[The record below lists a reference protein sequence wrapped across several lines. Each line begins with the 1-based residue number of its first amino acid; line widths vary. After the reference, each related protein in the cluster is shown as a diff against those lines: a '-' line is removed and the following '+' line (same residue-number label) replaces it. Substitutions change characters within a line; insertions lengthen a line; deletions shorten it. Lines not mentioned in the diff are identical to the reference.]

1 MTRLRYLNTTCAI
14 CGEACRFTIPEAVA
28 SIGSR
33 DLDTRPAEPLRS
45 TIYAWV
51 KRCPSCGYCA
61 PDLGKAPEGAADVVK
76 LPRYREQLDARRY
89 PGVANTFLCWS
100 LIQEDLG
107 APAQAAWAS
116 LHAAWVCDDEGNDV
130 PARICRKRAADLL
143 RRAWEQGERLA
154 SQAGADEALLVDLL
168 RRAGRLRE
176 RRFLWT
182 CSAGPGA
189 PGGPRRGKGGA
200 GAEPRAPH
208 RRDHAAPGQVDHRI
222 RPGRP
227 HRCGG
232 PAVRAASAA
241 MTRGRGKAP
250 HFVYCSADTVSWIS
264 RSSPPASTPTA
275 LC

>member
-1 MTRLRYLNTTCAI
+1 MTRLRYLNTTCVV
-14 CGEACRFTIPEAVA
+14 CGESCRFTIPEAIA

-61 PDLGKAPEGAADVVK
+61 PDPGKAPEGAADVVK

-176 RRFLWT
+176 ARAVAKEVLEQNPAPLIAGIMRFQVRLITASDRGVHTVAEVRR
-182 CSAGPGA
+182 S
-189 PGGPRRGKGGA
+189 
-200 GAEPRAPH
+200 
-208 RRDHAAPGQVDHRI
+208 GQPV
-222 RPGRP
+222 PQ
-227 HRCGG
+227 
-232 PAVRAASAA
+232 
-241 MTRGRGKAP
+241 
-250 HFVYCSADTVSWIS
+250 
-264 RSSPPASTPTA
+264 
-275 LC
+275 